1 MHQKKDNYPQIVTM
15 SKFFNN
21 THGSIFYQLLLKL
34 VLITLL
40 IIPLQAYSA
49 NKLQQIYNQ
58 LVNAENLASI
68 NKDSALTI
76 SIKLL
81 EELKEGTNYPDSLL
95 GYAYYI
101 LGECY
106 RYGANC
112 DQALSYQDTALK
124 YVSKP
129 DYLFGQSRI
138 YHGKGNIFLILGSFD
153 SAMYYYQKAIGI
165 RTKLNQPFELSK
177 SMVNLGI
184 VYFKKSQYDSALY
197 YYSESL
203 RMRTQINDSAGIVTS
218 LTNIGNVYLYQNN
231 FEIAASYYLK
241 AKQLI
246 DTTVSS
252 RQLASILNN
261 MGNIYNRQGQYTL
274 ALENFMQAMRWYDA
288 LGDRAGKAKIYNN
301 AALIHFEQSN
311 LLLAMQYHTEA
322 LELFTEIN
330 DKFGIADTYYYI
342 ARIHHINKELDKAK
356 KYFQF
361 ALKQKTELGDAS
373 GIADCMQNLGVIY
386 LDTHEYGSAGFCLQK
401 AVASYVQIKNKYGQA
416 VALNNL
422 AELNIQLKKY
432 SEAYNYA
439 QKALKVAE
447 MYNGLNEMMVA
458 KKQMAIASEYNGNY
472 KEALRLTKQVIELN
486 DSLFSQKKSETIMEL
501 ESKYQLERKQQAIEM
516 QQVQLAKR
524 DLEFKNKEN
533 EIVWQKRLR
542 NLYLGLVL
550 LLSVLVVMLIRNL
563 VHRKALNNK
572 LAKQQHDILIKNED
586 LAQLNEELRTT
597 QQQIVMQN
605 ETLLQQNN
613 KIVQA
618 NKTFQ
623 DSVNY
628 AQYIQRAVLPSK
640 QRMNSILPNHFVLYM
655 PKFIVGGDFY
665 WVHQANHKI
674 IVAVGDCT
682 GHGVPGGFLSMLGLA
697 FLKEIATVQNIYKT
711 NLVLDALRSQVI
723 DSLQQTSD
731 LMENNDGI
739 DISLLVIDE
748 QNKTFEYSGARGKIV
763 IISNQSPVIVKG
775 DRMPVGF
782 SPKMKPFNSE
792 TFTLLPNQTF
802 YLFTDGFTD
811 QYNGAN
817 EKFGMNRF
825 VDLCKNNYSK
835 ALPLQKE
842 VFFQTFQNWRGN
854 FEQIDDATVL
864 AINI

>member
-1 MHQKKDNYPQIVTM
+1 MSTFSNHINGNTNYPL
-15 SKFFNN
+15 F
-21 THGSIFYQLLLKL
+21 LKL
-34 VLITLL
+34 VLISLL
-40 IIPLQAYSA
+40 LIPLQALPE
-49 NKLQQIYNQ
+49 NKFLQIYTQ
-58 LVNAENLASI
+58 LENTENLATI
-68 NKDSALTI
+68 NKDS
-76 SIKLL
+76 SIKLTL
-81 EELKEGTNYPDSLL
+81 RLIDDLKKETNYPDSLL

-101 LGECY
+101 IGECY
-106 RYGANC
+106 RYGANSSK
-112 DQALSYQDTALK
+112 ALSYQDTALR
-124 YVSKP
+124 YVSNA
-129 DYLFGQSRI
+129 DNLFGQSRI
-138 YHGKGNIFLILGSFD
+138 YHGKGNIFLLTGSFD
-153 SAMYYYQKAIGI
+153 SAMYYYQKAIAI
-165 RTKLNQPFELSK
+165 RTQLNQPFDLSK

-184 VYFKKSQYDSALY
+184 VYFKKSQYDSALF

-203 RMRTQINDSAGIVTS
+203 RMRTQINDTAGIVTS

-231 FEIAASYYLK
+231 FEQAASYYLK
-241 AKQLI
+241 AKHLI

-274 ALENFMQAMRWYDA
+274 ALENFMQALRWYDA

-301 AALIHFEQSN
+301 AALIHFEQAN
-311 LLLAMQYHTEA
+311 LLQAMQYHTEA
-322 LELFTEIN
+322 LELFNEIN

-342 ARIHHINKELDKAK
+342 ARIHHINEEFDKAK
-356 KYFQF
+356 NYFQF
-361 ALKQKTELGDAS
+361 ALKQKTALGDAS
-373 GIADCMQNLGVIY
+373 GIADCMQNLGAIY
-386 LDTHEYGSAGFCLQK
+386 LDTQEYDSADFCLQK
-401 AVASYVQIKNKYGQA
+401 ALTSYVQIKNKYGQA

-432 SEAYNYA
+432 SNAYNYA
-439 QKALKVAE
+439 QKAINVAE
-447 MYNGLNEMMVA
+447 TYNGLNEMMFA
-458 KKQMAIASEYNGNY
+458 KKLMANASEYLGNY

-486 DSLFSQKKSETIMEL
+486 DSLFSQKKSEAILEL

-516 QQVQLAKR
+516 QQIQLAKR
-524 DLEFKNKEN
+524 DLEFKNKEV

-542 NLYLGLVL
+542 NMYLGLVL
-550 LLSVLVVMLIRNL
+550 LLSILVVMLIRNL
-563 VHRKALNNK
+563 LYRKALNKK

-597 QQQIVMQN
+597 QQQIVLQN

-623 DSVNY
+623 ESVNY
-628 AQYIQRAVLPSK
+628 AQYIQQAVLPSK
-640 QRMNSILPNHFVLYM
+640 QRMNSVLPDHFVLYM
-655 PKFIVGGDFY
+655 PKYIVGGDFY
-665 WVHQANHKI
+665 WVHQDNHKI

-697 FLKEIATVQNIYKT
+697 FLKEIVTVQNIYKT
-711 NLVLDALRSQVI
+711 NLILDALRSQVI
-723 DSLQQTSD
+723 DSLQQTSE
-731 LMENNDGI
+731 LMEHNDGI
-739 DISLLVIDE
+739 EISLLVIDE
-748 QNKTFEYSGARGKIV
+748 QSQTIEYSGAKGKIV
-763 IISNQSPVIVKG
+763 ISSDQSLELLKG

-782 SPKMKPFNSE
+782 SPKMKPFSSE
-792 TFTLLPNQTF
+792 TFALKPKQTF

-811 QYNGAN
+811 QYNEAN

-825 VDLCKNNYSK
+825 VDLCKNNCSK